1 MMRSLFSGVAGLK
14 THQTKMDVI
23 GNNIAN
29 VNTVAYK
36 SQNVTFQELM
46 YQTTQNA
53 SGANAETGRGG
64 VNAKQIGLGVQTG
77 AINANITTSGAS
89 QSTGN
94 PFDVQIKGDSFFVV
108 SDGASNFFT
117 RAGAFYVDG
126 MGNLAMTSNGYT
138 VMGWQEDPNKPGTI
152 IKDTVSPLKVMSEE
166 NRTSPPEQTTTAFLS
181 GVIDKN
187 STQLTSTNGLIV
199 SVGIY
204 DSLGYSYNA
213 KFSIRSTDTD
223 GEYSIE
229 PLDLVDSKGFSLM
242 HRSDEKGYEK
252 NGFDLGGYTEPTAL
266 TISKGN
272 LKYDPET
279 GKCLN
284 VDANGNEIPFT
295 VQIRKATYQM
305 DYKYEKVTPNLGES
319 PKAKRALEKTGDT
332 YKISEDTVVDTAKTY
347 YEIEVHK
354 IQKADN
360 PKEKGW
366 YTESGGNYIPATAEK
381 YKATDIYYDITPK
394 RETAKADD
402 DPSEKGW
409 YYYDEGTGAYIAA
422 TEGSPVSG
430 RTYYSLKGADT
441 PVTGKEEDNPKT
453 LQLYKLSGDQY
464 VKATEEVPVDGTK
477 YFNIP
482 QVTKLEASDDP
493 SKLQWY
499 ELDASGNYV
508 ASTDTKVSLTKTYF
522 EQIPDPSL
530 TPGDKADAFQTDI
543 TFMVGT
549 STMYDNKGTSTI
561 KGNAGDYDGN
571 YAGRKVG
578 EMSGIA
584 IGQDGK
590 ITASYDNG
598 TTKLL
603 GQIAVANF
611 ANPSGLEKVGDNLY
625 TTTPNSGVFDGI
637 GEDITAGGGS
647 LSTGVLEMS
656 NVDLSAEFT
665 DMITT
670 QRGFQANS
678 RIITVSDS
686 MLEELTNLK
695 R

>member
-46 YQTTQNA
+46 YQTTQSA
-53 SGANAETGRGG
+53 SAANAETGRGG
-64 VNAKQIGLGVQTG
+64 INAKQIGLGVQTG
-77 AINANITTSGAS
+77 AINANISTSGAS
-89 QSTGN
+89 QTTGN

-108 SDGASNFFT
+108 SDGSNNYFT

-138 VMGWQEDPNKPGTI
+138 VMGWQEDPAKPGTI
-152 IKDTVSPLKVMSEE
+152 IKDTVTPLRIMSAE
-166 NRTSPPEQTTTAFLS
+166 NMTSEPEQTTRAYLS

-187 STQLTSTNGLIV
+187 STQLTSSSGLIV
-199 SVGIY
+199 NVGVY
-204 DSLGYSYNA
+204 DNLGYSYNV
-213 KFSIRSTDTD
+213 KFSIKEDATPDD
-223 GEYSIE
+223 GIYDIE
-229 PLDLVDSKGFSLM
+229 VVDLIDSNGYSLM
-242 HRSDEKGYEK
+242 HDKSESGYEK
-252 NGFDLGGYTEPTAL
+252 IGYDADGGPGRTSAVGVTLTPAQLKYDVKTGKSLDVDTAGNDNPFTL
-266 TISKGN
+266 TIS
-272 LKYDPET
+272 
-279 GKCLN
+279 
-284 VDANGNEIPFT
+284 A
-295 VQIRKATYQM
+295 
-305 DYKYEKVTPNLGES
+305 
-319 PKAKRALEKTGDT
+319 
-332 YKISEDTVVDTAKTY
+332 
-347 YEIEVHK
+347 
-354 IQKADN
+354 AD
-360 PKEKGW
+360 
-366 YTESGGNYIPATAEK
+366 IPAFQ
-381 YKATDIYYDITPK
+381 
-394 RETAKADD
+394 
-402 DPSEKGW
+402 
-409 YYYDEGTGAYIAA
+409 
-422 TEGSPVSG
+422 SPIIMGV
-430 RTYYSLKGADT
+430 
-441 PVTGKEEDNPKT
+441 GK
-453 LQLYKLSGDQY
+453 
-464 VKATEEVPVDGTK
+464 
-477 YFNIP
+477 
-482 QVTKLEASDDP
+482 
-493 SKLQWY
+493 
-499 ELDASGNYV
+499 
-508 ASTDTKVSLTKTYF
+508 
-522 EQIPDPSL
+522 
-530 TPGDKADAFQTDI
+530 
-543 TFMVGT
+543 

-578 EMSGIA
+578 EMSGVAIA
-584 IGQDGK
+584 QDGK

-611 ANPSGLEKVGDNLY
+611 ANPSGLEKIGDNLY
-625 TTTPNSGVFDGI
+625 QSTPNSGAFDGI
-637 GEDITAGGGS
+637 GEDITAGSGS

>member
-53 SGANAETGRGG
+53 SGANAATGRGG

-94 PFDVQIKGDSFFVV
+94 PFDIQIKGDSFFVV
-108 SDGASNFFT
+108 SDGSNNYFT

-126 MGNLAMTSNGYT
+126 QGNLAMTSNGYT

-152 IKDTVSPLKVMSEE
+152 IKDTVSALKIMSPE
-166 NRTSPPEQTTTAFLS
+166 NRTSEPEQTTQTYLS

-187 STQLTSTNGLIV
+187 STQLSSTTGMIV
-199 SVGIY
+199 NYGIY
-204 DSLGYSYNA
+204 DELGYSYIA
-213 KFSIRSTDTD
+213 KCAITNYEVTDPGDPTAD
-223 GEYSIE
+223 PPVPPTTT
-229 PLDLVDSKGFSLM
+229 PLPEGQFRMEAVDLVDSKGYSLW
-242 HRSDEKGYEK
+242 HSSAEEGYEK
-252 NGFDLGGYTEPTAL
+252 TGYDAEGGPGEGGKGGPWPKKFTVDLKSTDRAQGADGYL
-266 TISKGN
+266 N
-272 LKYDPET
+272 YDPVT
-279 GKCLN
+279 GKSID
-284 VDANGNEIPFT
+284 VDANGNELKFKIT
-295 VQIRKATYQM
+295 VDSA
-305 DYKYEKVTPNLGES
+305 
-319 PKAKRALEKTGDT
+319 A
-332 YKISEDTVVDTAKTY
+332 
-347 YEIEVHK
+347 
-354 IQKADN
+354 
-360 PKEKGW
+360 
-366 YTESGGNYIPATAEK
+366 IPAFKNA
-381 YKATDIYYDITPK
+381 I
-394 RETAKADD
+394 
-402 DPSEKGW
+402 
-409 YYYDEGTGAYIAA
+409 
-422 TEGSPVSG
+422 
-430 RTYYSLKGADT
+430 
-441 PVTGKEEDNPKT
+441 T
-453 LQLYKLSGDQY
+453 LQ
-464 VKATEEVPVDGTK
+464 T
-477 YFNIP
+477 
-482 QVTKLEASDDP
+482 
-493 SKLQWY
+493 
-499 ELDASGNYV
+499 
-508 ASTDTKVSLTKTYF
+508 
-522 EQIPDPSL
+522 
-530 TPGDKADAFQTDI
+530 
-543 TFMVGT
+543 GT

-561 KGNAGDYDGN
+561 KGNAGNYDGQ

-578 EMSGIA
+578 EMSGVA

-590 ITASYDNG
+590 ITATYDNG

-611 ANPSGLEKVGDNLY
+611 ANPSGLEKIGDNLY
-625 TTTPNSGVFDGI
+625 QTTANSGAFDGI
-637 GEDITAGGGS
+637 GEDITAGSGAM
-647 LSTGVLEMS
+647 STGVLEMS

>member
-53 SGANAETGRGG
+53 SAANAETGRGG
-64 VNAKQIGLGVQTG
+64 INAKQIGLGVQTG
-77 AINANITTSGAS
+77 AINANISTSGAS
-89 QSTGN
+89 QTTGN

-108 SDGASNFFT
+108 SDGSNNYFT

-152 IKDTVSPLKVMSEE
+152 IKNTVTPLKIMSAE
-166 NRTSPPEQTTTAFLS
+166 NLTSEPEQTTQTYLS

-199 SVGIY
+199 NISLY
-204 DSLGYSYNA
+204 DDLGYSYIA
-213 KFSIRSTDTD
+213 KFSIKDSGTD
-223 GEYSIE
+223 GEYTFE
-229 PLDLVDSKGFSLM
+229 PIDLVDSKGYSMM
-242 HRSDEKGYEK
+242 HSIEEPGYEK
-252 NGFDLGGYTEPTAL
+252 NGFEAGGYTDADVTKPVL
-266 TISKGN
+266 SGGN
-272 LKYDPET
+272 LKYSLVN
-279 GKCLN
+279 GQNLN
-284 VDANGNEIPFT
+284 TDDYTITIN
-295 VQIRKATYQM
+295 KATYTHSSYTAFAGTLTNPAEQGL
-305 DYKYEKVTPNLGES
+305 YEQSGSTYIRTKDTTP
-319 PKAKRALEKTGDT
+319 ATG
-332 YKISEDTVVDTAKTY
+332 KTY
-347 YEIEVHK
+347 YQYNEPTWTDGDK
-354 IQKADN
+354 
-360 PKEKGW
+360 
-366 YTESGGNYIPATAEK
+366 TEAFGA
-381 YKATDIYYDITPK
+381 DIT
-394 RETAKADD
+394 
-402 DPSEKGW
+402 
-409 YYYDEGTGAYIAA
+409 
-422 TEGSPVSG
+422 
-430 RTYYSLKGADT
+430 LK
-441 PVTGKEEDNPKT
+441 
-453 LQLYKLSGDQY
+453 
-464 VKATEEVPVDGTK
+464 VD
-477 YFNIP
+477 
-482 QVTKLEASDDP
+482 
-493 SKLQWY
+493 
-499 ELDASGNYV
+499 
-508 ASTDTKVSLTKTYF
+508 
-522 EQIPDPSL
+522 
-530 TPGDKADAFQTDI
+530 
-543 TFMVGT
+543 T

-578 EMSGIA
+578 EMSGVAIA
-584 IGQDGK
+584 QDGK

-611 ANPSGLEKVGDNLY
+611 ANPSGLEKIGDNLY
-625 TTTPNSGVFDGI
+625 QTTPNSGAFDGI
-637 GEDITAGGGS
+637 GEDITAGSGA